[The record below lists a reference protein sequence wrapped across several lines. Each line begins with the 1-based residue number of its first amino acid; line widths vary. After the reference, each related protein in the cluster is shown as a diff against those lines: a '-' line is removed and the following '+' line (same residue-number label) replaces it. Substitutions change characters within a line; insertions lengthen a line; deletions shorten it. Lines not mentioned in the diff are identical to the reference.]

1 MKNKRKESLN
11 IIPDSPGVYF
21 FYGTENKI
29 IYVGKAKDLSK
40 RVKSYFQKEPD
51 SAKTALMIPQIQKF
65 EFIVTNSEMEAF
77 ILESHMIKKHQPKY
91 NILLKDDKRF
101 PWFVVTNE
109 EYPKIIIK
117 RKAEN
122 KEKGEK
128 YFGPYTNARAMYSTL
143 ELMKRIF
150 PLKQCKKP
158 KFKDRP
164 CLYFQ
169 MGKCSAPCQKKI
181 SSEDYRKIVEQVEL
195 FLSGKQLELLKEIKK
210 QMEKYSANQEYE
222 KAARCRDSYADVIS
236 TMEKQKVISSNT
248 SINQDIIGIV
258 SDDFAISIALLKIR
272 EGRVVS
278 KDNFGI
284 KKDGIYSEKEAVSA
298 FIRDYYSIVNE
309 NDIPKEIITPKSVFD
324 KEENSFNSKSV
335 IAEWLSLKKKG
346 KVIITTPRQGSKTEL
361 IEMANKNADAHLE
374 EIRLDELKAIMN
386 DWNEI
391 GSYIQK
397 RLNLPTF
404 PERVECFDISHIQGT
419 NKTASMSVFI
429 NGKSIKS
436 EYRKYRIKTIE
447 EGVNDDFLS
456 IEEVISRRSKKILQD
471 RKNLIYSEK
480 EGVKKIPD
488 LIIIDGG
495 KGQLSSAVKAAG
507 KQGLNDIPIIS
518 LAKKQEE
525 FFTQDSKNPIILPV
539 NSPVLFFFQRI
550 RDEAHRFAVSYHKK
564 LREKN
569 FIGC

>member
-1 MKNKRKESLN
+1 L
-11 IIPDSPGVYF
+11 
-21 FYGTENKI
+21 
-29 IYVGKAKDLSK
+29 
-40 RVKSYFQKEPD
+40 
-51 SAKTALMIPQIQKF
+51 
-65 EFIVTNSEMEAF
+65 
-77 ILESHMIKKHQPKY
+77 
-91 NILLKDDKRF
+91 
-101 PWFVVTNE
+101 
-109 EYPKIIIK
+109 
-117 RKAEN
+117 
-122 KEKGEK
+122 
-128 YFGPYTNARAMYSTL
+128 
-143 ELMKRIF
+143 
-150 PLKQCKKP
+150 
-158 KFKDRP
+158 
-164 CLYFQ
+164 
-169 MGKCSAPCQKKI
+169 
-181 SSEDYRKIVEQVEL
+181 
-195 FLSGKQLELLKEIKK
+195 
-210 QMEKYSANQEYE
+210 
-222 KAARCRDSYADVIS
+222 
-236 TMEKQKVISSNT
+236 
-248 SINQDIIGIV
+248 
-258 SDDFAISIALLKIR
+258 IR
-272 EGRVVS
+272 
-278 KDNFGI
+278 
-284 KKDGIYSEKEAVSA
+284 
-298 FIRDYYSIVNE
+298 
-309 NDIPKEIITPKSVFD
+309 
-324 KEENSFNSKSV
+324 
-335 IAEWLSLKKKG
+335 